1 MQRQNNESRKNYTIG
16 FIVLLSFIPIALFI
30 SNAEGNFRK
39 AQVKQI
45 ASKRR
50 DRLDREHGIDR
61 KALQDDYQALDETY
75 RLTEKDEIKKYMELG
90 KTPKQYYED
99 RKAFGK
105 DRDPSKSVVEAKPS
119 METLKETL
127 MKKESNGMEVRY
139 IQGDD
144 FEQVKVNYNTGT
156 VPDPRVGGSSITFD
170 SRMSM

>member
-1 MQRQNNESRKNYTIG
+1 MPKLKKGVEIVGFRPHGNTNIFEKTQNYNFEMARQNNESRKNFTVG
-16 FIVLLSFIPIALFI
+16 FIVLLSMIPIALFI

-61 KALQDDYQALDETY
+61 KALQDDYRALDEEY
-75 RLTEKDEIKKYMELG
+75 RLTEKEEIKKYSELG
-90 KTPKQYYED
+90 KTPQQYYDD

-105 DRDPSKSVVEAKPS
+105 DRDPTNSIVEAKPS
-119 METLKETL
+119 MDTLRETL

-139 IQGDD
+139 I
-144 FEQVKVNYNTGT
+144 
-156 VPDPRVGGSSITFD
+156 
-170 SRMSM
+170 